1 MNSGIYALY
10 WWEQDLVYVGLS
22 QNLSNR
28 KKEHF
33 TLLKNNKHTNYK
45 VQNAYN
51 NFGIPDFIILE
62 YVEDILKLPELE
74 VYWCNELNA
83 LGKNGLCL
91 VEPGVVGFG
100 TNSNAS
106 KYSKIQ
112 ILRCFSLLSS
122 NKLYTT
128 SEILYRLS
136 FCNKSLLY
144 EITSGTTHLWLRE
157 AYPTRY
163 TKMLSNIKPRE
174 VIARGIYNK
183 CNAIQKLVSPDGC
196 IHEVSSITKFVGDY
210 FKHKDPS
217 IVRGLARVIDGTRK
231 QYKGWKIAV

>member
-112 ILRCFSLLSS
+112 ILR
-122 NKLYTT
+122 
-128 SEILYRLS
+128 
-136 FCNKSLLY
+136 
-144 EITSGTTHLWLRE
+144 
-157 AYPTRY
+157 
-163 TKMLSNIKPRE
+163 
-174 VIARGIYNK
+174 
-183 CNAIQKLVSPDGC
+183 
-196 IHEVSSITKFVGDY
+196 
-210 FKHKDPS
+210 
-217 IVRGLARVIDGTRK
+217 
-231 QYKGWKIAV
+231 